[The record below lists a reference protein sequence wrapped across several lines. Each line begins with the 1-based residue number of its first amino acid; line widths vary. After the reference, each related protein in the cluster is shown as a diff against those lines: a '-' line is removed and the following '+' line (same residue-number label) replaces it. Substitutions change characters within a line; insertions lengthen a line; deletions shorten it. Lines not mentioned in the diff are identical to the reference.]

1 MDLAKQ
7 ASDCLLV
14 ALDSVLCS
22 TRFYEDH
29 QDMCTDEVEL
39 LTALRNRAHTLIR

>member
-7 ASDCLLV
+7 ASDCLAV
-14 ALDSVLCS
+14 AMDSVLCS

-29 QDMCTDEVEL
+29 PEMHKEEIEL
-39 LTALRNRAHTLIR
+39 LTTLRNRAHTLIR